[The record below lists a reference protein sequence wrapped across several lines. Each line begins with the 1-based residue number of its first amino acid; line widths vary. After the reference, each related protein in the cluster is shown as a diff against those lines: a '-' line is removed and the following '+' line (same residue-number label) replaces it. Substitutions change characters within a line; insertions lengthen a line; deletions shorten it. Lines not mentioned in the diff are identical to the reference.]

1 MLYFKVVWL
10 AIFVENSDTDLQN
23 RFGES
28 TGEIKFMNFKTIIR
42 NGSHLKML
50 YAWSHL
56 LGQHNQ
62 GQDAYSQSK
71 KLGSEEKIE
80 MQLLGNPQRDLII
93 RYLNKNL
100 LSYY

>member
-10 AIFVENSDTDLQN
+10 AIFVENSDTDLQD
-23 RFGES
+23 RFSES

-42 NGSHLKML
+42 NVSHLKMF

-62 GQDAYSQSK
+62 WPDAYSQIK
-71 KLGSEEKIE
+71 KLGSE
-80 MQLLGNPQRDLII
+80 
-93 RYLNKNL
+93 
-100 LSYY
+100 